1 MNWHSVMSALS
12 YRRILHHTRADKKG
26 GGGGGCGVRRPAVT
40 CCTMHHLYLAAELR
54 FTLQFGLSPACVPR
68 MGRTGCLQF
77 LFVFWILPF
86 CGGFFS
92 EWGLPRELYSTP
104 QWVVS
109 LSNRSPQLW
118 RSGVQLSLHPQDG
131 NLLSTS
137 RELREHSTPLTQRVF
152 GEQEPK
158 GQINLLGTCG
168 RIINSHSSLNTCY
181 EIFKRGVHKMTLVM

>member
-40 CCTMHHLYLAAELR
+40 CCTTFTWLQNCASLSSLACLQPAFQEWAELAASN
-54 FTLQFGLSPACVPR
+54 F
-68 MGRTGCLQF
+68 F
-77 LFVFWILPF
+77 LFFEFFHFVEVFF
-86 CGGFFS
+86 